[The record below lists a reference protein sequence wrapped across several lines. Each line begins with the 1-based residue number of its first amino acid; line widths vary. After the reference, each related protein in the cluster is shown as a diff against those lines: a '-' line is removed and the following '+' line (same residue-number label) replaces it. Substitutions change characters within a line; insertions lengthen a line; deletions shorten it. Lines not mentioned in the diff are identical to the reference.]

1 MDTIEYD
8 FYENPGKSS
17 EFQKS
22 KYHIR
27 ICNRQTVST
36 DGIVKSISKKC
47 TLTPA
52 DIHAVI
58 VAFQDEIAFQLQQ
71 GKIVHL
77 DGLCQFDISLTTASG
92 KCTGKENGPDV
103 VLKSVNINPDRRLTV
118 TVRENLCT
126 RVKSRGKHSEA
137 LSEIEIIGILTEHFK
152 KKKTITRTE
161 FQNICSITRYMA
173 GLHINRL
180 LKEGKIQDIG
190 YRNHPIYTAVPGN
203 FGVSR
208 DW

>member
-22 KYHIR
+22 KYHVR
-27 ICNRQTVST
+27 ICNRQTVDT
-36 DGIVKSISKKC
+36 DNIVKAISKQC

-77 DGLCQFDISLTTASG
+77 DGLCQFDISLKSRLDESS
-92 KCTGKENGPDV
+92 GKENGPDI
-103 VLKSVNINPDRRLTV
+103 VLKSVNINPDKKLTER
-118 TVRENLCT
+118 VRKNLCH
-126 RVKSRGKHSEA
+126 RVKSRGKHSDSI
-137 LSEIEIIGILTEHFK
+137 SEIDIIGVLTEHFK
-152 KKKTITRTE
+152 KKSTITRAE
-161 FQNICSITRYMA
+161 FQNQCSITKYMA
-173 GLHINRL
+173 CIHINRL
-180 LKEGKIQDIG
+180 LSEGKLKNIG
-190 YRNHPIYTAVPGN
+190 YRRHPIYTAVPGN

-208 DW
+208 E

>member
-22 KYHIR
+22 KYHVR
-27 ICNRQTVST
+27 ICNRQTVDT
-36 DGIVKSISKKC
+36 DNIVKAISKQC

-77 DGLCQFDISLTTASG
+77 DGLCQFDISLKSRLDESS
-92 KCTGKENGPDV
+92 GKENGPDI
-103 VLKSVNINPDRRLTV
+103 VLKSVNINPDKKLTER
-118 TVRENLCT
+118 VRKNLCH
-126 RVKSRGKHSEA
+126 RVKSRGKHSDSI
-137 LSEIEIIGILTEHFK
+137 SEIDIIGVLTEHFK
-152 KKKTITRTE
+152 KKSTITRAE
-161 FQNICSITRYMA
+161 FQNQCSITKYMA
-173 GLHINRL
+173 CIHINRL
-180 LKEGKIQDIG
+180 LSEGKLKNIG
-190 YRNHPIYTAVPGN
+190 YRRHPIYTALPGN

-208 DW
+208 E

>member
-22 KYHIR
+22 KYHVR
-27 ICNRQTVST
+27 ICNRQTVDT
-36 DGIVKSISKKC
+36 DNIVKAISKQC

-77 DGLCQFDISLTTASG
+77 DGLCQFDISLKSRLDESS
-92 KCTGKENGPDV
+92 GKENGPDI
-103 VLKSVNINPDRRLTV
+103 VLKSVNINPDKKLTER
-118 TVRENLCT
+118 VRKSLCH
-126 RVKSRGKHSEA
+126 RVKSRGKHSDSI
-137 LSEIEIIGILTEHFK
+137 SEIDIIGVLTEHFK
-152 KKKTITRTE
+152 KKSTITRAE
-161 FQNICSITRYMA
+161 FQNQCSITKYMA
-173 GLHINRL
+173 CIHINRL
-180 LKEGKIQDIG
+180 LSEGKLKNIG
-190 YRNHPIYTAVPGN
+190 YRRHPIYTAVPGN

-208 DW
+208 E

>member
-22 KYHIR
+22 KYHVR
-27 ICNRQTVST
+27 ICNRQTVDT
-36 DGIVKSISKKC
+36 DNIVKAISKQC

-71 GKIVHL
+71 GKIVQL
-77 DGLCQFDISLTTASG
+77 DGLCQFDISLKSRLDESS
-92 KCTGKENGPDV
+92 GKENGPDI
-103 VLKSVNINPDRRLTV
+103 VLKSVNINPDKKLTER
-118 TVRENLCT
+118 VRKSLCH
-126 RVKSRGKHSEA
+126 RVKSRGKHSA
-137 LSEIEIIGILTEHFK
+137 SISEIDIICVLTEHFK
-152 KKKTITRTE
+152 KKSTIPRAE
-161 FQNICSITRYMA
+161 FQNQCSITKYMA
-173 GLHINRL
+173 CIHINRL
-180 LKEGKIQDIG
+180 LSEGKLKNIG
-190 YRNHPIYTAVPGN
+190 YRRHPIYTAVPGN

-208 DW
+208 E

>member
-1 MDTIEYD
+1 M
-8 FYENPGKSS
+8 
-17 EFQKS
+17 
-22 KYHIR
+22 
-27 ICNRQTVST
+27 ST
-36 DGIVKSISKKC
+36 DGIGKSIIKKS
-47 TLTPA
+47 TLPPA

-92 KCTGKENGPDV
+92 KCTGKENGPDI
-103 VLKSVNINPDRRLTV
+103 VLKSVNINPDKLLTMA
-118 TVRENLCT
+118 VRENLCT

>member
-22 KYHIR
+22 KYHVR
-27 ICNRQTVST
+27 ICNRQTVDT
-36 DGIVKSISKKC
+36 DNIVKAISKQC

-77 DGLCQFDISLTTASG
+77 DGLCQFDISLKSRLDESS
-92 KCTGKENGPDV
+92 GKENGSDI
-103 VLKSVNINPDRRLTV
+103 VLKSVNINPDKKLTER
-118 TVRENLCT
+118 VRENLYH
-126 RVKSRGKHSEA
+126 RVKSRGKHSDPI
-137 LSEIEIIGILTEHFK
+137 SEIEIIGVLTEHFK
-152 KKKTITRTE
+152 KKSTITRAE
-161 FQNICSITRYMA
+161 FQNQCSITKYMA
-173 GLHINRL
+173 CIHINRL
-180 LKEGKIQDIG
+180 LSEGKLKNIG
-190 YRNHPIYTAVPGN
+190 YRRHPIYTAVPGN

-208 DW
+208 E

>member
-22 KYHIR
+22 KYHVR
-27 ICNRQTVST
+27 ICNRQTVYT
-36 DGIVKSISKKC
+36 DNIVKAISKQC

-77 DGLCQFDISLTTASG
+77 DGLCQFDISLKSRLDESS
-92 KCTGKENGPDV
+92 GKENGPDI
-103 VLKSVNINPDRRLTV
+103 VLKSVNINPDKKLTER
-118 TVRENLCT
+118 VRKNLCH
-126 RVKSRGKHSEA
+126 RVKSRGKHSDPI
-137 LSEIEIIGILTEHFK
+137 SEIDIIGVLTEHFK
-152 KKKTITRTE
+152 KNTTITRAE
-161 FQNICSITRYMA
+161 FQNQCSITKYMA
-173 GLHINRL
+173 CIHINRL
-180 LKEGKIQDIG
+180 LSEGKLKNIG
-190 YRNHPIYTAVPGN
+190 YRRHPIYTAVPGN

-208 DW
+208 E

>member
-22 KYHIR
+22 KYHVR
-27 ICNRQTVST
+27 ICNRQTVDT
-36 DGIVKSISKKC
+36 DNIVKAISKQC

-77 DGLCQFDISLTTASG
+77 DGLCQFDISLKSRLDESS
-92 KCTGKENGPDV
+92 GKENGSDI
-103 VLKSVNINPDRRLTV
+103 VLKSVNINPDKKLTER
-118 TVRENLCT
+118 VRKNLCH
-126 RVKSRGKHSEA
+126 RVKSRGKHSDPI
-137 LSEIEIIGILTEHFK
+137 SEIDIIGVLTEHFK
-152 KKKTITRTE
+152 KNTTITRAE
-161 FQNICSITRYMA
+161 FQNQCSITKYMA
-173 GLHINRL
+173 CIHINRL
-180 LKEGKIQDIG
+180 LSEGKLKNIG
-190 YRNHPIYTAVPGN
+190 YRRHPIYTAVPGN

-208 DW
+208 E

>member
-22 KYHIR
+22 KYHVR
-27 ICNRQTVST
+27 ICNRQTVDT
-36 DGIVKSISKKC
+36 DNIVKAISKQC

-77 DGLCQFDISLTTASG
+77 DGLCQFDISLKSRLDESS
-92 KCTGKENGPDV
+92 GKENGPDI
-103 VLKSVNINPDRRLTV
+103 VLKSVNINPDKKLTER
-118 TVRENLCT
+118 VRENLCH
-126 RVKSRGKHSEA
+126 RVKSRGKHSDPI
-137 LSEIEIIGILTEHFK
+137 SEIEIIGVLTEHFK
-152 KKKTITRTE
+152 KKSTITRAE
-161 FQNICSITRYMA
+161 FQNQCSITKYMA
-173 GLHINRL
+173 CIHINRL
-180 LKEGKIQDIG
+180 LSEGKLKNIG
-190 YRNHPIYTAVPGN
+190 YRRHPIYTAVPGN
-203 FGVSR
+203 FGVSME
-208 DW
+208 

>member
-22 KYHIR
+22 KYHVR
-27 ICNRQTVST
+27 ICNRQTVDT
-36 DGIVKSISKKC
+36 DNIVKAISKQC

-77 DGLCQFDISLTTASG
+77 DGLCQFDISLKSRLDESS
-92 KCTGKENGPDV
+92 GKENGPDI
-103 VLKSVNINPDRRLTV
+103 VLKSVNINPDKKLTER
-118 TVRENLCT
+118 VRKNLCH
-126 RVKSRGKHSEA
+126 RVKSRGKHSDPI
-137 LSEIEIIGILTEHFK
+137 SEIEIIGVLTEHFK
-152 KKKTITRTE
+152 KKSTITRAE
-161 FQNICSITRYMA
+161 FQNQCSITKYMA
-173 GLHINRL
+173 CIHINRL
-180 LKEGKIQDIG
+180 LSEGKLKNIG
-190 YRNHPIYTAVPGN
+190 YRRHPIYTAVPGN

-208 DW
+208 E

>member
-22 KYHIR
+22 KYHVR
-27 ICNRQTVST
+27 ICNRQTVDT
-36 DGIVKSISKKC
+36 DNIVKAISKQC

-77 DGLCQFDISLTTASG
+77 DGLCQFDISLKSRLDESS
-92 KCTGKENGPDV
+92 GKENGSDI
-103 VLKSVNINPDRRLTV
+103 VLKSVNINPDKKLTER
-118 TVRENLCT
+118 VRKNLCH
-126 RVKSRGKHSEA
+126 RVKSRGKHSDSI
-137 LSEIEIIGILTEHFK
+137 SEIDIISVLTEHFK
-152 KKKTITRTE
+152 KKSTITRAE
-161 FQNICSITRYMA
+161 FQNQCSITKYMA
-173 GLHINRL
+173 CIHINRL
-180 LKEGKIQDIG
+180 ISEGKLKNIG
-190 YRNHPIYTAVPGN
+190 YRRHPIYTAVPGN

-208 DW
+208 E

>member
-22 KYHIR
+22 KYHVR
-27 ICNRQTVST
+27 ICNRQTVDT
-36 DGIVKSISKKC
+36 DNIVKAISKQC

-77 DGLCQFDISLTTASG
+77 DGLCQFDISLKSRLDESS
-92 KCTGKENGPDV
+92 GKENGPDI
-103 VLKSVNINPDRRLTV
+103 VLKSVNINPDKKLTER
-118 TVRENLCT
+118 VRKNLCH
-126 RVKSRGKHSEA
+126 RVKSRGKHSD
-137 LSEIEIIGILTEHFK
+137 SISDIDIIGVLTEHFK
-152 KKKTITRTE
+152 KKSTITRAE
-161 FQNICSITRYMA
+161 FQNQCSITKYMA
-173 GLHINRL
+173 CIHINRL
-180 LKEGKIQDIG
+180 LSEGKLKNIG
-190 YRNHPIYTAVPGN
+190 YRRHPIYTAVPGN

-208 DW
+208 E

>member
-22 KYHIR
+22 KYHVR
-27 ICNRQTVST
+27 ICNRQTVDT
-36 DGIVKSISKKC
+36 DNIVKAISKQC

-77 DGLCQFDISLTTASG
+77 DGLCQFDISLKSRLDESS
-92 KCTGKENGPDV
+92 GKENGPDI
-103 VLKSVNINPDRRLTV
+103 VLKSVNINPDKKLTER
-118 TVRENLCT
+118 VRKNLCH
-126 RVKSRGKHSEA
+126 RVKSRGKHSDSI
-137 LSEIEIIGILTEHFK
+137 SEIDIIGVLTEHFK
-152 KKKTITRTE
+152 KKSTITRAE
-161 FQNICSITRYMA
+161 FQNQCSITKYMA
-173 GLHINRL
+173 CIHINRL
-180 LKEGKIQDIG
+180 LSEGKLKNIG
-190 YRNHPIYTAVPGN
+190 YRKHPIYTAVPGN

-208 DW
+208 E

>member
-22 KYHIR
+22 KYHVR
-27 ICNRQTVST
+27 ICNRQTVDT
-36 DGIVKSISKKC
+36 DNIVKAISKQC

-77 DGLCQFDISLTTASG
+77 DGLCQFDISLKSRLDESN
-92 KCTGKENGPDV
+92 GKENGPDI
-103 VLKSVNINPDRRLTV
+103 VLKSVNINPDKKLTER
-118 TVRENLCT
+118 VRKNLCH
-126 RVKSRGKHSEA
+126 RVKSRGKHSDPI
-137 LSEIEIIGILTEHFK
+137 SDIDIIGVLTEHFK
-152 KKKTITRTE
+152 KKSTITRAE
-161 FQNICSITRYMA
+161 FQNQCSITKYMA
-173 GLHINRL
+173 CIHINRL
-180 LKEGKIQDIG
+180 LSEGKLKNIG
-190 YRNHPIYTAVPGN
+190 YRRHPIYTAVPGN

-208 DW
+208 E

>member
-22 KYHIR
+22 KYHVR
-27 ICNRQTVST
+27 ICNRQTVDT
-36 DGIVKSISKKC
+36 GNIVKAISKQC

-77 DGLCQFDISLTTASG
+77 DGLCQFDISLKSRLDESS
-92 KCTGKENGPDV
+92 GKENGPDI
-103 VLKSVNINPDRRLTV
+103 VLKSVNINPDKKLTER
-118 TVRENLCT
+118 VRKNLCH
-126 RVKSRGKHSEA
+126 RVKSRGKHSD
-137 LSEIEIIGILTEHFK
+137 SISDIDIIGVLTEHFK
-152 KKKTITRTE
+152 KKSTITRAE
-161 FQNICSITRYMA
+161 FQNQCSITKYMA
-173 GLHINRL
+173 CIHINRL
-180 LKEGKIQDIG
+180 LSEGKLKNIG
-190 YRNHPIYTAVPGN
+190 YRKHPIYTAVPGN

-208 DW
+208 E

>member
-22 KYHIR
+22 KYHVR
-27 ICNRQTVST
+27 ICNRQTVDT
-36 DGIVKSISKKC
+36 DNIVKAISKQC

-77 DGLCQFDISLTTASG
+77 DGLCQFDISLKSRLDESS
-92 KCTGKENGPDV
+92 GKENGPDI
-103 VLKSVNINPDRRLTV
+103 VLKSVNINPDKKLTER
-118 TVRENLCT
+118 VRKNLCH
-126 RVKSRGKHSEA
+126 RVKSRGKHSDSI
-137 LSEIEIIGILTEHFK
+137 SEIDIIGVLTEHFK
-152 KKKTITRTE
+152 KKSTITRAE
-161 FQNICSITRYMA
+161 FQNQCSITKYMA
-173 GLHINRL
+173 CIHINRL
-180 LKEGKIQDIG
+180 LSEGKLKNIG
-190 YRNHPIYTAVPGN
+190 YRKHPIYTAVPGN
-203 FGVSR
+203 FGVSME
-208 DW
+208 

>member
-22 KYHIR
+22 KYHVR
-27 ICNRQTVST
+27 ICNRQTVDT
-36 DGIVKSISKKC
+36 DNIVKAISKQC

-77 DGLCQFDISLTTASG
+77 DGLCQFDISLKSRLDESS
-92 KCTGKENGPDV
+92 GKENGSDI
-103 VLKSVNINPDRRLTV
+103 VLKSVNINPDKKLTER
-118 TVRENLCT
+118 VRKNLYH
-126 RVKSRGKHSEA
+126 RVKSRGKHSDPI
-137 LSEIEIIGILTEHFK
+137 SEIEIIGVLTEHFK
-152 KKKTITRTE
+152 KKSTITRAE
-161 FQNICSITRYMA
+161 FQNQCSITKYMA
-173 GLHINRL
+173 CIHINRL
-180 LKEGKIQDIG
+180 LSEGKLKNIG
-190 YRNHPIYTAVPGN
+190 YRRHPIYTAVPGN

-208 DW
+208 E

>member
-22 KYHIR
+22 KYHVR
-27 ICNRQTVST
+27 ICNRQTVDT
-36 DGIVKSISKKC
+36 DNIVKAISKQC

-77 DGLCQFDISLTTASG
+77 DGLCQFDISLKSRLDESN
-92 KCTGKENGPDV
+92 GKENGPDI
-103 VLKSVNINPDRRLTV
+103 VLKSVNINPDKKLTER
-118 TVRENLCT
+118 VRQNLCH
-126 RVKSRGKHSEA
+126 RVKSRGKHSDSI
-137 LSEIEIIGILTEHFK
+137 SEIDIIGILTEHFK
-152 KKKTITRTE
+152 KKSTITRSE
-161 FQNICSITRYMA
+161 FQNQCSITKYMA
-173 GLHINRL
+173 CIHINRL
-180 LKEGKIQDIG
+180 LSEGKLKNIG
-190 YRNHPIYTAVPGN
+190 YRKHPIYTAVPGN

-208 DW
+208 E

>member
-22 KYHIR
+22 KYHVR
-27 ICNRQTVST
+27 ICNRQTVDT
-36 DGIVKSISKKC
+36 DNIVKAISKQC

-77 DGLCQFDISLTTASG
+77 DGLCQFDISLKSRLDESS
-92 KCTGKENGPDV
+92 GKENGPDI
-103 VLKSVNINPDRRLTV
+103 VLKSVNINPDKKLTER
-118 TVRENLCT
+118 VRQNLCH
-126 RVKSRGKHSEA
+126 RVKSRGKHSDFI
-137 LSEIEIIGILTEHFK
+137 SEIDIIGILTEHFK
-152 KKKTITRTE
+152 KKSTITRAE
-161 FQNICSITRYMA
+161 FQNQCSITKYMA
-173 GLHINRL
+173 CIHINRL
-180 LKEGKIQDIG
+180 LSEGKLKNIG
-190 YRNHPIYTAVPGN
+190 YRRHPIYTAVPGN

-208 DW
+208 E

>member
-22 KYHIR
+22 KYHVR
-27 ICNRQTVST
+27 ICNRQTVDT
-36 DGIVKSISKKC
+36 DNIVKAISKQC

-77 DGLCQFDISLTTASG
+77 DGLCQFDISLKSRLDESS
-92 KCTGKENGPDV
+92 GKENGPDI
-103 VLKSVNINPDRRLTV
+103 VLKSVNINPDKKLTER
-118 TVRENLCT
+118 VRKNLCH
-126 RVKSRGKHSEA
+126 RVKSRGKHSDSI
-137 LSEIEIIGILTEHFK
+137 SEIDIIGVLTEHFK
-152 KKKTITRTE
+152 KKSTITRAE
-161 FQNICSITRYMA
+161 FQNQCSITKYMA
-173 GLHINRL
+173 CIHINRL
-180 LKEGKIQDIG
+180 LSEGKLKNIG
-190 YRNHPIYTAVPGN
+190 YRRHPIYTAVPGN
-203 FGVSR
+203 FGVPR
-208 DW
+208 E

>member
-22 KYHIR
+22 KYHVR
-27 ICNRQTVST
+27 ICNRQTVDT
-36 DGIVKSISKKC
+36 DNIVKAISKQC

-77 DGLCQFDISLTTASG
+77 DGLCQFDISLKSRLDESS
-92 KCTGKENGPDV
+92 GKENGPDI
-103 VLKSVNINPDRRLTV
+103 VLKSVNINPDKKLTER
-118 TVRENLCT
+118 VRKNLCH
-126 RVKSRGKHSEA
+126 RVKSRGKHSDPI
-137 LSEIEIIGILTEHFK
+137 SEIDIIGVLTEHFK
-152 KKKTITRTE
+152 KKSTITRAE
-161 FQNICSITRYMA
+161 FQNQCSITKYMA
-173 GLHINRL
+173 CIHINRL
-180 LKEGKIQDIG
+180 LSEGKLKNIG
-190 YRNHPIYTAVPGN
+190 YRRHPIYTAVPGN
-203 FGVSR
+203 FGVSSE
-208 DW
+208 

>member
-8 FYENPGKSS
+8 FYENPGKSF

-22 KYHIR
+22 KYHVR
-27 ICNRQTVST
+27 ICNRQTVDT
-36 DGIVKSISKKC
+36 DNIVKAISKQC

-77 DGLCQFDISLTTASG
+77 DGLCQFDISLKSRLDESS
-92 KCTGKENGPDV
+92 GKENGPDI
-103 VLKSVNINPDRRLTV
+103 VLKSVNINPDKKLTER
-118 TVRENLCT
+118 VRKNLCH
-126 RVKSRGKHSEA
+126 RVKSRGKHSDSI
-137 LSEIEIIGILTEHFK
+137 SEIDIIGVLTEHFK
-152 KKKTITRTE
+152 KKSTITRAE
-161 FQNICSITRYMA
+161 FQNQCSITKYMA
-173 GLHINRL
+173 CIHINRL
-180 LKEGKIQDIG
+180 LSEGKLKNIG
-190 YRNHPIYTAVPGN
+190 YRRHPIYTAVPGN

-208 DW
+208 E

>member
-22 KYHIR
+22 KYHVR
-27 ICNRQTVST
+27 ICNRQTVDT
-36 DGIVKSISKKC
+36 DNIVKAISKQC
-47 TLTPA
+47 TLTPV

-77 DGLCQFDISLTTASG
+77 DGLCQFDISLKSRLDESS
-92 KCTGKENGPDV
+92 GKENGPDI
-103 VLKSVNINPDRRLTV
+103 VLKSVNINPDKKLTER
-118 TVRENLCT
+118 VRKNLCH
-126 RVKSRGKHSEA
+126 RVKSRGKHSDSI
-137 LSEIEIIGILTEHFK
+137 SEIDIIGVLTEHFK
-152 KKKTITRTE
+152 KKSTITRAE
-161 FQNICSITRYMA
+161 FQNQCSITKYMA
-173 GLHINRL
+173 CIHINRL
-180 LKEGKIQDIG
+180 LSEGKLKNIG
-190 YRNHPIYTAVPGN
+190 YRKHPIYTAVPGN

-208 DW
+208 E

>member
-22 KYHIR
+22 KYHVR
-27 ICNRQTVST
+27 ICNRQTIDT
-36 DGIVKSISKKC
+36 DNIVKAISKQC

-77 DGLCQFDISLTTASG
+77 DGLCQFDISLKSRLD
-92 KCTGKENGPDV
+92 KSSGKENGPDI
-103 VLKSVNINPDRRLTV
+103 VLKSVNINPDKKLTER
-118 TVRENLCT
+118 VRKNLCH
-126 RVKSRGKHSEA
+126 RVKSRGKHSDSI
-137 LSEIEIIGILTEHFK
+137 SEIEIIGVLTEHFK
-152 KKKTITRTE
+152 KKSTITRAE
-161 FQNICSITRYMA
+161 FQNQCSITKYMA
-173 GLHINRL
+173 CIHINRL
-180 LKEGKIQDIG
+180 LSEGKLKNIG
-190 YRNHPIYTAVPGN
+190 YRRHPIYTAVPGN

-208 DW
+208 E

>member
-22 KYHIR
+22 KYHVR
-27 ICNRQTVST
+27 ICNRQTVDT
-36 DGIVKSISKKC
+36 DNIVKAISKQC

-77 DGLCQFDISLTTASG
+77 DGLCQFDISLKSRLDESS
-92 KCTGKENGPDV
+92 GKENGPDI
-103 VLKSVNINPDRRLTV
+103 VLKSVNINPDKKLTER
-118 TVRENLCT
+118 VRKNLCH
-126 RVKSRGKHSEA
+126 RVKSRGKHSDPI
-137 LSEIEIIGILTEHFK
+137 SEIDIIGVLIEHFK
-152 KKKTITRTE
+152 KKSTITRAE
-161 FQNICSITRYMA
+161 FQNQCSITKYMA
-173 GLHINRL
+173 CIHINRL
-180 LKEGKIQDIG
+180 LSEGKLKNIG
-190 YRNHPIYTAVPGN
+190 YRRHPIYTAVPGN

-208 DW
+208 E

>member
-22 KYHIR
+22 KYHVR
-27 ICNRQTVST
+27 ICNRQTVDT
-36 DGIVKSISKKC
+36 DNIVRAISKQC

-77 DGLCQFDISLTTASG
+77 DGLCQFDISLKSRLEESS
-92 KCTGKENGPDV
+92 GKENGPDI
-103 VLKSVNINPDRRLTV
+103 VLKSVNINPDKKLTER
-118 TVRENLCT
+118 VRKNLCH
-126 RVKSRGKHSEA
+126 RVKSRGKHSD
-137 LSEIEIIGILTEHFK
+137 SISGIDIIGILTEHFK
-152 KKKTITRTE
+152 KKSTITRAE
-161 FQNICSITRYMA
+161 FQNQCSITKYMA
-173 GLHINRL
+173 CIHINRL
-180 LKEGKIQDIG
+180 LSEGKLKNIG
-190 YRNHPIYTAVPGN
+190 YRRHPIYTAVPGN

-208 DW
+208 E

>member
-22 KYHIR
+22 KYHVR
-27 ICNRQTVST
+27 ICNRQTVDT
-36 DGIVKSISKKC
+36 DNIVKAISKQC

-77 DGLCQFDISLTTASG
+77 DGLCQFDISLKSRLDESS
-92 KCTGKENGPDV
+92 GKENGPDI
-103 VLKSVNINPDRRLTV
+103 VLKSVNINPDKKLTER
-118 TVRENLCT
+118 VRKSLCH
-126 RVKSRGKHSEA
+126 RVKSRGKHSDSI
-137 LSEIEIIGILTEHFK
+137 SEIDIIGVLTEHFK
-152 KKKTITRTE
+152 KKSTITRAE
-161 FQNICSITRYMA
+161 FQNQCSITKYMA
-173 GLHINRL
+173 CIHINRL
-180 LKEGKIQDIG
+180 LSEGKLKNIG
-190 YRNHPIYTAVPGN
+190 YRKHPIYTAVPGN

-208 DW
+208 E

>member
-22 KYHIR
+22 KYHVR
-27 ICNRQTVST
+27 ICNRQTVDT
-36 DGIVKSISKKC
+36 DNIVKAISKQC

-77 DGLCQFDISLTTASG
+77 DGLCQFDISLKSRLDESS
-92 KCTGKENGPDV
+92 GKENGSDI
-103 VLKSVNINPDRRLTV
+103 VLKSVNINPDKKLTER
-118 TVRENLCT
+118 VRKNLCH
-126 RVKSRGKHSEA
+126 RVKSRGKHSD
-137 LSEIEIIGILTEHFK
+137 SISDIDIIGVLTEHFK
-152 KKKTITRTE
+152 KKSTITRAE
-161 FQNICSITRYMA
+161 FQNQCSITKYMA
-173 GLHINRL
+173 CIHINRL
-180 LKEGKIQDIG
+180 LSEGKLKNIG
-190 YRNHPIYTAVPGN
+190 YRRHPIYTAVPGN

-208 DW
+208 E

>member
-22 KYHIR
+22 KYHVR
-27 ICNRQTVST
+27 ICNRQTVDT
-36 DGIVKSISKKC
+36 DNIVKAISKQC

-77 DGLCQFDISLTTASG
+77 DGLCQFDISLKSRLDESS
-92 KCTGKENGPDV
+92 GKENGPDI
-103 VLKSVNINPDRRLTV
+103 VLKSVNINPDKKLTER
-118 TVRENLCT
+118 VRENLYH
-126 RVKSRGKHSEA
+126 RVKSRGKHSDPI
-137 LSEIEIIGILTEHFK
+137 SEIEIIGVLTEHFK
-152 KKKTITRTE
+152 KKSTITRAE
-161 FQNICSITRYMA
+161 FQNQCSITKYMA
-173 GLHINRL
+173 CIHINRL
-180 LKEGKIQDIG
+180 LSEGKLKNIG
-190 YRNHPIYTAVPGN
+190 YRRHPIYTAVPGN

-208 DW
+208 E

>member
-22 KYHIR
+22 KYHVR
-27 ICNRQTVST
+27 ICNRQTVDT
-36 DGIVKSISKKC
+36 DNIVKAISKQC

-77 DGLCQFDISLTTASG
+77 DGLCQFDISLKSRLDESS
-92 KCTGKENGPDV
+92 GKENGPDI
-103 VLKSVNINPDRRLTV
+103 VLKSVNINPDKKLTER
-118 TVRENLCT
+118 VRKNLCH
-126 RVKSRGKHSEA
+126 RVKSRGKHSDPI
-137 LSEIEIIGILTEHFK
+137 SEIDIIGVLTEHFK
-152 KKKTITRTE
+152 KNTTITRAE
-161 FQNICSITRYMA
+161 FQNQCSITKYMA
-173 GLHINRL
+173 CIHINRL
-180 LKEGKIQDIG
+180 LSEGKLKNIG
-190 YRNHPIYTAVPGN
+190 YRRHPIYTAVPGN

-208 DW
+208 E

>member
-22 KYHIR
+22 KYHVR
-27 ICNRQTVST
+27 ICNRQTVDT
-36 DGIVKSISKKC
+36 DNIVKAISKQC

-77 DGLCQFDISLTTASG
+77 DGLCQFDISLKSRLDESS
-92 KCTGKENGPDV
+92 GKENGPDI
-103 VLKSVNINPDRRLTV
+103 VLKSVNINPDKKLTER
-118 TVRENLCT
+118 VRKNLCH
-126 RVKSRGKHSEA
+126 RVKSRGKHSDSI
-137 LSEIEIIGILTEHFK
+137 SEIDIIGVLTEHFK
-152 KKKTITRTE
+152 KKSTITRAE
-161 FQNICSITRYMA
+161 FQNQCSMTKYMA
-173 GLHINRL
+173 CIHINRL
-180 LKEGKIQDIG
+180 LSEGKLKNIG
-190 YRNHPIYTAVPGN
+190 YRRHPIYTAVPGN

-208 DW
+208 E

>member
-22 KYHIR
+22 KYHVR
-27 ICNRQTVST
+27 ICNRQTVDT
-36 DGIVKSISKKC
+36 DNIVKAISKQC

-77 DGLCQFDISLTTASG
+77 DGLCQFDISLKSRLDESS
-92 KCTGKENGPDV
+92 GKENGPDI
-103 VLKSVNINPDRRLTV
+103 VLKSVNINPDKKLTER
-118 TVRENLCT
+118 VRENLCH
-126 RVKSRGKHSEA
+126 RVKSRGKHSDPI
-137 LSEIEIIGILTEHFK
+137 SEIEIISVLTEHFK
-152 KKKTITRTE
+152 KKSTITRAE
-161 FQNICSITRYMA
+161 FQNQCSITKYMA
-173 GLHINRL
+173 CIHINRL
-180 LKEGKIQDIG
+180 LSEGKLKNIG
-190 YRNHPIYTAVPGN
+190 YRKHPIYTAVPGN

-208 DW
+208 E

>member
-22 KYHIR
+22 KYHVR
-27 ICNRQTVST
+27 ICNRQTVDT
-36 DGIVKSISKKC
+36 DNIVKAISKQC

-77 DGLCQFDISLTTASG
+77 DGLCQFDISLKSRLDESS
-92 KCTGKENGPDV
+92 GKENGPDI
-103 VLKSVNINPDRRLTV
+103 VLKSVNINPDKKLTER
-118 TVRENLCT
+118 VRKNLCH
-126 RVKSRGKHSEA
+126 RVKSRGKHSDSI
-137 LSEIEIIGILTEHFK
+137 SEIEIIGVLTEHFK
-152 KKKTITRTE
+152 KKSTITRAE
-161 FQNICSITRYMA
+161 FQNQCSITKYMA
-173 GLHINRL
+173 CIHINRL
-180 LKEGKIQDIG
+180 LSEGKLKNIG
-190 YRNHPIYTAVPGN
+190 YRKHPIYTAVPGN

-208 DW
+208 E

>member
-22 KYHIR
+22 KYHVR
-27 ICNRQTVST
+27 ICNRQTVDT
-36 DGIVKSISKKC
+36 DNIVKAISKQC

-77 DGLCQFDISLTTASG
+77 DGLCQFDISLKSRLDESS
-92 KCTGKENGPDV
+92 GKENGPDI
-103 VLKSVNINPDRRLTV
+103 VLKSVNINPDKKLTER
-118 TVRENLCT
+118 VRKNLCH
-126 RVKSRGKHSEA
+126 RVKSRGKHSDSI
-137 LSEIEIIGILTEHFK
+137 SEIEIIGVLTEHFK
-152 KKKTITRTE
+152 KKSTITRTE
-161 FQNICSITRYMA
+161 FQNQCSITKYMA
-173 GLHINRL
+173 CIHINRL
-180 LKEGKIQDIG
+180 LSEGKLKNIG
-190 YRNHPIYTAVPGN
+190 YRKHPIYTAVPGN

-208 DW
+208 E

>member
-22 KYHIR
+22 KYHVR
-27 ICNRQTVST
+27 ICNRQTVDT
-36 DGIVKSISKKC
+36 DNIVKAISKQC

-77 DGLCQFDISLTTASG
+77 DGLCQFDISLKSRLDESS
-92 KCTGKENGPDV
+92 GKENGPDI
-103 VLKSVNINPDRRLTV
+103 VLKSVNINPDKKLTER
-118 TVRENLCT
+118 VRKNLCH
-126 RVKSRGKHSEA
+126 RVKSRGKHSDSI
-137 LSEIEIIGILTEHFK
+137 SEIEIIGVLTEHFK
-152 KKKTITRTE
+152 KKSTITRAE
-161 FQNICSITRYMA
+161 FQNQCSITKYMA
-173 GLHINRL
+173 CIHINRL
-180 LKEGKIQDIG
+180 ISEGKLKNIG
-190 YRNHPIYTAVPGN
+190 YRRHPIYTAVPGN

-208 DW
+208 E